1 MLVPLYVLEAF
12 SGSAKREARRV
23 RQLVFTP
30 LHDLEVRGALR
41 RLTGRGGMSALQ
53 LEEALRLLDG
63 DLTARRLARM
73 TLDFSRVFER
83 ASELSARYASKL
95 LCRSLDVLHVASA
108 LELRIERFVSA
119 DDRQIALARECG
131 LAATDVTAGK
141 RPDAG
146 GA

>member
-1 MLVPLYVLEAF
+1 M
-12 SGSAKREARRV
+12 
-23 RQLVFTP
+23 
-30 LHDLEVRGALR
+30 
-41 RLTGRGGMSALQ
+41 Q

-83 ASELSARYASKL
+83 ASELSARHASKL

-119 DDRQIALARECG
+119 DDRQIALARKCG
-131 LAATDVTAGK
+131 LATTNVTSAHGSHLK
-141 RPDAG
+141 P
-146 GA
+146 

>member
-1 MLVPLYVLEAF
+1 M
-12 SGSAKREARRV
+12 
-23 RQLVFTP
+23 
-30 LHDLEVRGALR
+30 
-41 RLTGRGGMSALQ
+41 Q

-63 DLTARRLARM
+63 DLTARRLVGM
-73 TLDFSRVFER
+73 SLDFPRVFER

-131 LAATDVTAGK
+131 LAAREVTAG
-141 RPDAG
+141 RA
-146 GA
+146 